1 MPFKRKTLSELREE
15 NRQFMQAELKNI
27 GALLRFGNLKV
38 VADMDAGMSHLHYAY
53 LDYIALQTNPFTSTG
68 EWLAGW
74 MALKQTYRKAATA
87 ARSPAVKSTGT
98 AGATLPAGT
107 VLNRADGYQYV
118 TDADLVISA
127 GKSGTASITALL
139 PDISDDVSGGGSAG
153 NADAG
158 TLLTLDANVPGI
170 DNTLTLIE
178 PATGGADIE
187 KEEDFRQRGLQAY
200 QNPPQGGSDADYKK
214 WALEISGVTRAWI
227 KRRGMGAGTV
237 VVYIM
242 CDGNDKTNNGFPVG
256 TDGVSSLEDWGA
268 IKATGDQGRVA
279 DYIYPLQADT
289 AIIYVCSPIEKVV
302 DLSISGIP
310 DADSDTVQAI
320 KDAINLLFFDNGT
333 PDGSGKIYLSDI
345 NGAISQV
352 TGTTGYVLESPSQN
366 IILGTGELPLLGEVD
381 FT

>member
-1 MPFKRKTLSELREE
+1 MPFKRKTLSELRTE
-15 NRQFMQAELKNI
+15 NQQFMQAELEKV

-38 VADMDAGMSHLHYAY
+38 LADMDAGMAHLHYAY

-87 ARSPAVKSTGT
+87 ARSPSVMASGS
-98 AGATLPAGT
+98 AGVILPAGT
-107 VLNRADGYQYV
+107 ILNRADGYQYV
-118 TDADLVISA
+118 TDSDLAIST
-127 GKSGTASITALL
+127 GKSGTTSVTAIL

-158 TLLTLDANVPGI
+158 TLLTLDTNVPGI
-170 DNTLTLIE
+170 DSTLTLIE

-214 WALEISGVTRAWI
+214 WALEITGVTRAWV
-227 KRRGMGAGTV
+227 KRRGMGVGTV
-237 VVYIM
+237 VIYIM
-242 CDGNDKTNNGFPVG
+242 CDGNDMTNNGFPVG
-256 TDGVSSLEDWGA
+256 TDGVSTLEEWGTQ
-268 IKATGDQGRVA
+268 KATGDQGRVA

-289 AIIYVCSPIEKVV
+289 AIIYVCSPIKKIIPFT
-302 DLSISGIP
+302 ISGIP
-310 DADSDTVQAI
+310 DASSETVQAI
-320 KDAINLLFFDNGT
+320 KNAINLLFFNGGN

-345 NGAISQV
+345 NGALSQV
-352 TGTTGYVLESPSQN
+352 EGSTGYVLESPSQN
-366 IILGTGELPLLGEVD
+366 IILETGELPLLGEVN

>member
-15 NRQFMQAELKNI
+15 NRQFMQAELKNV

-38 VADMDAGMSHLHYAY
+38 IADMDAGMSHLHYAY
-53 LDYIALQTNPFTSTG
+53 LDYIALQTNPFTSTD

-98 AGATLPAGT
+98 AGAILPAGT

-118 TDADLVISA
+118 TDAELVISA
-127 GKSGTASITALL
+127 GKSGTASVTALL
-139 PDISDDVSGGGSAG
+139 PDISGDVSGGGSTG

-214 WALEISGVTRAWI
+214 WALEIPGITRAWV
-227 KRRGMGAGTV
+227 KRRGMGVGTV
-237 VVYIM
+237 IIYIM
-242 CDGNDKTNNGFPVG
+242 CDGNDTTNNGFPTG
-256 TDGVSSLEDWGA
+256 ADGVSSLEDWGVL
-268 IKATGDQGRVA
+268 KATGDQGRVA

-289 AIIYVCSPIEKVV
+289 AIIYVCSPIKKVV
-302 DLSISGIP
+302 DLSISGMP
-310 DADSDTVQAI
+310 NADSDTIQAI
-320 KDAINLLFFDNGT
+320 KDAINSLFFENGN
-333 PDGSGKIYLSDI
+333 PDGNGKIYLSDI
-345 NGAISQV
+345 NGALSQV
-352 TGTTGYVLESPSQN
+352 EGSTGYVLESPTQN
-366 IILGTGELPLLGEVD
+366 IVLETGELPLLGEVN

>member
-15 NRQFMQAELKNI
+15 NRQFMQAELKNV

-38 VADMDAGMSHLHYAY
+38 IADMDAGMSHLHYAY
-53 LDYIALQTNPFTSTG
+53 LDYIALQTNPFTSTD

-98 AGATLPAGT
+98 AGAILPAGT

-118 TDADLVISA
+118 TDAELVISA
-127 GKSGTASITALL
+127 GKSGTASVTALL
-139 PDISDDVSGGGSAG
+139 PDISGDVSGGGSTG

-214 WALEISGVTRAWI
+214 WALEIPGITRAWV
-227 KRRGMGAGTV
+227 KRRGMGVGTV
-237 VVYIM
+237 IIYIM
-242 CDGNDKTNNGFPVG
+242 CDGNDTTNNGFPTG
-256 TDGVSSLEDWGA
+256 ADGVSSLEDWGVL
-268 IKATGDQGRVA
+268 KATGDQGRVA

-289 AIIYVCSPIEKVV
+289 AIIYVCSPIKKVV

-310 DADSDTVQAI
+310 NADSDTIQAI
-320 KDAINLLFFDNGT
+320 KDAINSLFFENGN
-333 PDGSGKIYLSDI
+333 PDGNGKIYLSDI
-345 NGAISQV
+345 NGALSQV
-352 TGTTGYVLESPSQN
+352 EGSTGYVLESPAQN
-366 IILGTGELPLLGEVD
+366 IVLETGELPLLGEVN

>member
-15 NRQFMQAELKNI
+15 NRQFMQAELKNV

-87 ARSPAVKSTGT
+87 ARSPAVRATGT
-98 AGATLPAGT
+98 SGATLPAGT

-118 TDADLVISA
+118 TDSEMAISA
-127 GKSGTASITALL
+127 GKSGTASVTALL
-139 PDISDDVSGGGSAG
+139 PDISDDVSGGGSTG

-214 WALEISGVTRAWI
+214 WALEIPGITRAWV
-227 KRRGMGAGTV
+227 KRRGMGVGTV
-237 VVYIM
+237 IIYIM
-242 CDGNDKTNNGFPVG
+242 CDGNDTTNNGFPTG
-256 TDGVSSLEDWGA
+256 TDGVSSLEDWGVL
-268 IKATGDQGRVA
+268 KATGDQGRVA

-289 AIIYVCSPIEKVV
+289 AIIYVCSPIKKVV

-310 DADSDTVQAI
+310 NADSDTIQAI
-320 KDAINLLFFDNGT
+320 KDAINSLFFENGN
-333 PDGSGKIYLSDI
+333 PDGNGKIYLSDI
-345 NGAISQV
+345 NGALSQV
-352 TGTTGYVLESPSQN
+352 EGSTGYVLESPAQN
-366 IILGTGELPLLGEVD
+366 IVLETGELPLLGEVN

>member
-15 NRQFMQAELKNI
+15 NRQFMQAELKNV

-87 ARSPAVKSTGT
+87 ARSPTARATGT
-98 AGATLPAGT
+98 AGAILPAGT
-107 VLNRADGYQYV
+107 VLNRSDGNQYV
-118 TDADLVISA
+118 TDAELTISA
-127 GKSGTASITALL
+127 GKTGTTSVTAVL
-139 PDISDDVSGGGSAG
+139 PDISEDVSGGGSAG

-158 TLLTLDANVPGI
+158 TLLTLDANVSGI

-187 KEEDFRQRGLQAY
+187 NEEDFRQRGLQAY

-227 KRRGMGAGTV
+227 KRRGMGSGTV
-237 VVYIM
+237 VIYIM
-242 CDGNDKTNNGFPVG
+242 CDGNDTTNNGFPVG

-302 DLSISGIP
+302 DFTISGIP

-333 PDGSGKIYLSDI
+333 PDGTGKIYLSDI

-352 TGTTGYVLESPSQN
+352 AGSTGYVLESPFQN
-366 IILGTGELPLLGEVD
+366 IILGTGELPLLGAVD

>member
-15 NRQFMQAELKNI
+15 NRQFMQAELKNV

-38 VADMDAGMSHLHYAY
+38 IADMDAGMSHLHYAY
-53 LDYIALQTNPFTSTG
+53 LDYIALQTNPFTSTD

-98 AGATLPAGT
+98 AGTILPAGT

-118 TDADLVISA
+118 TDAELVISA
-127 GKSGTASITALL
+127 GKSGTASVTALL
-139 PDISDDVSGGGSAG
+139 PDISDDVSGGGSTG

-214 WALEISGVTRAWI
+214 WALEIPGITRAWV
-227 KRRGMGAGTV
+227 KRRGMGVGTV
-237 VVYIM
+237 IIYIM
-242 CDGNDKTNNGFPVG
+242 CDGNDTTNNGFPTG
-256 TDGVSSLEDWGA
+256 TDGVSSLEDWGVL
-268 IKATGDQGRVA
+268 KATGDQGRVA

-289 AIIYVCSPIEKVV
+289 AIIYVCSPIKKVV

-310 DADSDTVQAI
+310 NADSDTIQAI
-320 KDAINLLFFDNGT
+320 KDAINSLFFENGN
-333 PDGSGKIYLSDI
+333 PDGNGKIYLSDI
-345 NGAISQV
+345 NGALSQV
-352 TGTTGYVLESPSQN
+352 EGSTGYVLESPAQN
-366 IILGTGELPLLGEVD
+366 IVLETGELPLLGEVN